1 MTGDATSDMV
11 VAATRRRRPPLPW
24 RLARAMTFLA
34 AGQLPPPL
42 DGDPIIESILVLQ
55 ANHIGDLLV
64 TTPLLEA
71 LRGGFPHAR
80 ITVAAGPWN
89 ADTVAN
95 NPNVDEFFPLSAP
108 WDNAFVSP
116 QTPLARL
123 RFLLFS
129 PEARELARR
138 RFSIGVDAIG
148 TRTNALM
155 LLRIRARRVVA
166 PIFDASGA
174 PTGTG
179 MRHQIE
185 GQLDRAR
192 TMGLSA
198 TPAIRPQIFLTP
210 EERQRGADLWNDSC
224 VNPTNQPYRV
234 VIAPAS
240 SSPYKC
246 WSIDDFRAVTKALHD
261 RGDVSLAIIGGNDTV
276 DSATRIATAAPSIRN
291 LAGRI
296 RLRDTFG
303 LIANADFVLCNANLA
318 WHVAAAFDVPSAVV
332 LASVYRS
339 AEHERMEWGY
349 PSSLVLGRDATH
361 DGAYEAAEVTAIINK
376 ALDAR
381 RDRDRTVSG

>member
-1 MTGDATSDMV
+1 VTGNATSGMV
-11 VAATRRRRPPLPW
+11 VAGTRRRRQQLPW
-24 RLARAMTFLA
+24 RLARAIAFLA
-34 AGQLPPPL
+34 AGQLPPSL

-71 LRGGFPHAR
+71 LRGGFPHAK

-95 NPNVDEFFPLSAP
+95 NPHVDEFFPLSAP

-138 RFSIGVDAIG
+138 RFSIGIDAIG
-148 TRTNALM
+148 TRTNVLM
-155 LLRIRARRVVA
+155 LLRIRARRVVG
-166 PIFDASGA
+166 PVFDAPGA
-174 PTGTG
+174 FTGRG
-179 MRHQIE
+179 RRHMIE
-185 GQLDRAR
+185 RQLDRAR
-192 TMGLSA
+192 TLGLNA
-198 TPAIRPQIFLTP
+198 TAAIRPRIFLTP
-210 EERQRGADLWNDSC
+210 EELQRGVALWNDSGIR
-224 VNPTNQPYRV
+224 TAGRPYRV

-261 RGDVSLAIIGGNDTV
+261 RGDVSLAIIGGTDTV

-296 RLRDTFG
+296 RLRETFG

-318 WHVAAAFDVPSAVV
+318 WHLAAAFDVPSAVV
-332 LASVYRS
+332 LTSVYRS
-339 AEHERMEWGY
+339 AEHERIEWGY

-361 DGAYEAAEVTAIINK
+361 DGAYGAAEVTAIINE